1 MSALKTEPQT
11 RKKTVIKQKLLLI
24 ILLVI
29 YIPLEINDISSGIFY
44 LRIYFCNIVADKLPL
59 SEKLAEFES
68 FVLHMG
74 SVVGIVYG

>member
-1 MSALKTEPQT
+1 MTFP
-11 RKKTVIKQKLLLI
+11 V
-24 ILLVI
+24 
-29 YIPLEINDISSGIFY
+29 GFFY
-44 LRIYFCNIVADKLPL
+44 LRIYFCNIVAVKLPL